1 MRPLASLLLMMGWN
15 VLGCASASLLPS
27 NGASAGEAQD
37 YGVLDNGFVWVR
49 GPWGVIQP
57 SGDIDEVI
65 DQLCPA
71 VMALPRADWKDYG
84 QEYCGAIYTLGD
96 GAFYASKPSPLGK
109 TEAIGPAQRKN
120 CYPPR
125 YIVDERGRTSTQL
138 DYHSHPW
145 PGSRMSER
153 DRQARTQIWPLRIQ
167 FDTRCT
173 IQKLVPNLDTS
184 LPGEVYERRGQ
195 SWVRVGIIPAED
207 KPFGYVT
214 PLPEP

>member
-1 MRPLASLLLMMGWN
+1 MMGGAL
-15 VLGCASASLLPS
+15 LGCASASLS
-27 NGASAGEAQD
+27 SGSGASAGAEQD
-37 YGVLDNGFVWVR
+37 YGLQADGFVWVR
-49 GPWGVIQP
+49 GPWSAIQP
-57 SGDIDEVI
+57 SPDLDEVI

-96 GAFYASKPSPLGK
+96 GAYYASKPSPLGK
-109 TEAIGPAQRKN
+109 PDGIGPSQRKN

-125 YIVDERGRTSTQL
+125 YVIDQRGRASTRL

-173 IQKLVPNLDTS
+173 IQKLVPNLDST
-184 LPGEVYERRGQ
+184 LPGEVYERRGKT
-195 SWVRVGIIPAED
+195 WVRTGVIPPED
-207 KPFGYVT
+207 KPSGYVT